1 MNVLGPYRV
10 VELGLGAG
18 IRTVV
23 APNQLGPA
31 GIPARGLPPTARIRG
46 RSVTGLG
53 LDGVLERDCRGQ
65 IISSTTRSLVWWP
78 VIAIRIS
85 SSGRLLSRHSKVP
98 LAVLDLACPE
108 GLRVFF
114 EGYTA
119 LDNVAEQIVVD
130 FWSHVI

>member
-1 MNVLGPYRV
+1 MCWVLIESSNWAWAP
-10 VELGLGAG
+10 G

-130 FWSHVI
+130 FCSHVI